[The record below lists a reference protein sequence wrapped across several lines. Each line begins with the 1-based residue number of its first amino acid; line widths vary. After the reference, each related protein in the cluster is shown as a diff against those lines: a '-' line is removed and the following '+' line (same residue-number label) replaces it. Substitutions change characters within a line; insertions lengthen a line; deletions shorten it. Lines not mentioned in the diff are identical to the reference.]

1 MLCLLAL
8 LAPLSLIAS
17 DLPRI
22 AAWPF
27 AFAALAWAIH
37 EARRYLARPTLLLV
51 ILAGRG
57 GATCDGERIEDL
69 CAGWRGPLAFL
80 QWCDAAGRRHRAS
93 FWPDMLP
100 AGTRRELRIALQRR
114 EAASDGASVAG

>member
-57 GATCDGERIEDL
+57 GATCDGERIDGL
-69 CAGWRGPLAFL
+69 RAYWRGPLGFL
-80 QWCDAAGRRHRAS
+80 HWRDGRGRRRHAS
-93 FWPDMLP
+93 FWPDTLP
-100 AGTRRELRIALQRR
+100 AALRRELKLAMQQR
-114 EAASDGASVAG
+114 EAAPDGASVAG